1 MYYSNK
7 ERNEMNRA
15 SNKHLPVV
23 HSPIKFVFY
32 HVLEL
37 LLHLSKMLAI
47 VHIVALMLNRST
59 VILNWKN
66 VKGFYD

>member
-1 MYYSNK
+1 MYV
-7 ERNEMNRA
+7 ERNEMNRT